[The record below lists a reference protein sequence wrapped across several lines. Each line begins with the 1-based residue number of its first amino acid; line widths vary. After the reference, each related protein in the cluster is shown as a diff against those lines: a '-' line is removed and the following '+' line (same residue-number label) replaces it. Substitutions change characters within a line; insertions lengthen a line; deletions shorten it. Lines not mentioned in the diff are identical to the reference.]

1 MRFTL
6 TEEQRGFGR
15 SLEDL
20 LSAADTPAVI
30 RAWSAGDH
38 DPGLKLIGRLADLGV
53 HGLLVPEA
61 AGGLG
66 ATAVEMAIA
75 LEAVGRHA
83 VPGPSVETVF
93 LTTLVAGLPDLD
105 ARDEVLAAV
114 AEGTQVVSVA
124 APPWTPYALDADVAH
139 RVLLVDGDA
148 LHVGVAGELVSSVDP
163 ARRLFRVTA
172 ERRLGDAPMP
182 AVRQAFDVAALACSA
197 QLLGLG
203 EAVLARSVGYAKQR
217 RQFGR
222 AIGEYQA
229 LKHALADVRIGL
241 DFARPLVYGAAV
253 TGTSRDASAAK
264 VAASEAAYRA
274 ARTALQ
280 VHGAIGYTAEYDL
293 GLWLLKVRA
302 LVAAWGSPAAHRALI
317 LRSLV
322 EVD

>member
-6 TEEQRGFGR
+6 TDEQRGFAR

-30 RAWSAGDH
+30 RSWAAGDH
-38 DPGLKLIGRLADLGV
+38 DPGLKLSRRLSDLGV
-53 HGLLVPEA
+53 SGLLVPES

-75 LEAVGRHA
+75 LEAIGRHA
-83 VPGPSVETVF
+83 VPGPWVETVF
-93 LTTLVAGLPDLD
+93 LTTLVADLADLD

-114 AEGTQVVSVA
+114 AEGAEVVSVSV
-124 APPWTPYALDADVAH
+124 PPWTPYALDADVAH
-139 RVLLVDGDA
+139 RVLLVDAGS
-148 LHVGVAGELVSSVDP
+148 LHVAQVGELVESVDP

-172 ERRLGDAPMP
+172 ERRLADLPEPGVQGAL
-182 AVRQAFDVAALACSA
+182 DVAALGCSA

-203 EAVLARSVGYAKQR
+203 EALLARSVEYVKQR
-217 RQFGR
+217 KQFGR

-241 DFARPLVYGAAV
+241 DFARPLVFGAAV
-253 TGTSRDASAAK
+253 TGSSRDASAAK

-274 ARTALQ
+274 ARSALQ

-302 LVAAWGSPAAHRALI
+302 LVAAWGSASTHRARVLT
-317 LRSLV
+317 SLL
-322 EVD
+322 EEG